1 MALTELKR
9 KYPPL
14 TAGQKEQTRAALKRI
29 MVEDLVARL
38 NRLEI
43 QVATWQR
50 RESER
55 AAAMR
60 KAS

>member
-1 MALTELKR
+1 MAR
-9 KYPPL
+9 KYSPL

-50 RESER
+50 RENER
-55 AAAMR
+55 AAAIR

>member
-1 MALTELKR
+1 MALTERKR
-9 KYPPL
+9 KYPSL
-14 TAGQKEQTRAALKRI
+14 TAGQKEMTRAALRRI
-29 MVEDLVARL
+29 VVEDLVARL

-50 RESER
+50 RENER

>member
-1 MALTELKR
+1 MSPPKR
-9 KYPPL
+9 KYQPL

-38 NRLEI
+38 NRLEL

-50 RESER
+50 RENER